1 MEYPFCRT
9 NMEKISCTNWKL
21 CSSWIYMDLP
31 HSGGRFYQ
39 FIDRLSLRPLLDSM
53 AAPLIISELI
63 YGHWVAE
70 LNIHILALFFH
81 ALTLNRHP
89 ALGCKLGVFR
99 SNPKKYS
106 TIVPC
111 NSIQFSIGLS
121 KLSKQSRQ
129 RSSLDS
135 PNPAETLGPGTQE
148 KDEDPIARHQ
158 QVADSAL
165 RPITS

>member
-9 NMEKISCTNWKL
+9 NMEKITCTNWKL

-70 LNIHILALFFH
+70 LNIYILALFFH
-81 ALTLNRHP
+81 PQPPPCRMQT
-89 ALGCKLGVFR
+89 R
-99 SNPKKYS
+99 SLQIKPQKN
-106 TIVPC
+106 
-111 NSIQFSIGLS
+111 IQ
-121 KLSKQSRQ
+121 Q
-129 RSSLDS
+129 
-135 PNPAETLGPGTQE
+135 
-148 KDEDPIARHQ
+148 
-158 QVADSAL
+158 
-165 RPITS
+165 